1 MRPFRRL
8 RRSLR
13 LQSRL
18 AVLPLCAFLAAC
30 TFGPDYQNPGTPVS
44 PAYKEV
50 KGWKIA
56 TPRDDI
62 DRGEW
67 WSIYHDATLT
77 ALERQVDVSNQTLAA
92 AEAAYHV
99 AVALIQQAR
108 AALFPTVS
116 EVYNP
121 TFTHMGPGATG
132 AGRSISVN
140 RTSLETTAT
149 WDVDVWGRVRRLVES
164 DIGFAQ
170 ASAADVAGARLLAQN
185 QLAVAY
191 FNLRAA
197 DSLRNLFDRTIAEYK
212 RTQTIT
218 ENQYQQGTV
227 ARSDVIQAETQVKT
241 VEAQAI
247 NVEVLR
253 AQFEHAIAVLMGK
266 PPAEVTIRRAELGM
280 RVPVVPPG
288 VPSVLLER
296 RPDIAAAERRV
307 AAQNASIGMAV
318 AAYFPDITLSGFY
331 GWVGPQLWPVAAAN
345 EAWQVAGTATEVLID
360 GGLRR
365 AQVAGA
371 EASYYEA
378 VATYRQTVLTGF
390 QQVEDQLSNLR
401 ILGQQQRVQDEA
413 VSLSRQAVDITLN
426 EYRAGT
432 VSFTTVVQAQ
442 ATLLTNE
449 QVALA
454 VRQNRYLA
462 SVNLIQA
469 LGGGWSVMDLPGYE
483 ELRHWRTC
491 VDVLGAIRGRISPE
505 LPGCL

>member
-1 MRPFRRL
+1 V
-8 RRSLR
+8 
-13 LQSRL
+13 L
-18 AVLPLCAFLAAC
+18 AVCAILPAC
-30 TFGPDYQNPGTPVS
+30 TFGPDYQNPGAPVS
-44 PAYKEV
+44 PSYKEL

-56 TPRDDI
+56 TPRDGI
-62 DRGEW
+62 ERGEW
-67 WSIYHDATLT
+67 WTIYHDATLT
-77 ALERQVDVSNQTLAA
+77 ALERQVDISNQTLAA

-99 AVALIQQAR
+99 AVAMIQQAR
-108 AALFPTVS
+108 AALFPTVN

-121 TFTHMGPGATG
+121 TFTHLGPGATG
-132 AGRSISVN
+132 VRRSSSLN
-140 RTSLETTAT
+140 HTSLETTAT
-149 WDVDVWGRVRRLVES
+149 WDVDVWGKVRRLVES
-164 DIGFAQ
+164 DIGLAQ
-170 ASAADVAGARLLAQN
+170 ASAADVAGARLLAQG

-197 DSLRNLFDRTIAEYK
+197 DSLRTLFERTIVEYK

-241 VEAQAI
+241 TEALAI
-247 NVEVLR
+247 NVEVQR

-266 PPAEVTIRRAELGM
+266 PPAEVTIRKGELGI

-288 VPSVLLER
+288 VPAVLLER
-296 RPDIAAAERRV
+296 RPDIAGAERRV
-307 AAQNASIGMAV
+307 AAQNALIGVAV
-318 AAYFPDITLSGFY
+318 AAYFPDITLTGFY
-331 GWVGPQLWPVAAAN
+331 GWIGPQLWPVAAVN
-345 EAWQVAGTATEVLID
+345 EAWQVAGTATETIID

-378 VATYRQTVLTGF
+378 VATYRQTVLIAF

-413 VSLSRQAVDITLN
+413 VSLSRQAVEITLN

-449 QVALA
+449 QAALA
-454 VRQNRYLA
+454 VRQSRHLA

-469 LGGGWSVMDLPGYE
+469 LGGGWNVLDLPGYE
-483 ELRHWRTC
+483 DLRHWRTC
-491 VDVLGAIRGRISPE
+491 IDVLGAVRGNVSPE
-505 LPGCL
+505 LPDCL